1 MNGVVGTPRGVVPVE
16 SKDDKLPRRPRFQ
29 FSLLGLMV
37 FMFVASAA
45 AAPGFYML
53 RGGKALPQAR
63 LVGMLMVLAGP
74 LLVMTL
80 LSIFFSLMRGRRER

>member
-1 MNGVVGTPRGVVPVE
+1 VESSLEKTPRR
-16 SKDDKLPRRPRFQ
+16 SRFQ

-63 LVGMLMVLAGP
+63 LVGTLMVLAGP

-80 LSIFFSLMRGRRER
+80 LSVFFSLLRRNRDV

>member
-1 MNGVVGTPRGVVPVE
+1 METNP
-16 SKDDKLPRRPRFQ
+16 DKLPRRPRFQ

-37 FMFVASAA
+37 LMFVASAA

-53 RGGKALPQAR
+53 RGGKSLPQAR
-63 LVGMLMVLAGP
+63 LVGMLMMLAGP

-80 LSIFFSLMRGRRER
+80 ISLFFSLLRRDRDA

>member
-1 MNGVVGTPRGVVPVE
+1 VASSDNKP
-16 SKDDKLPRRPRFQ
+16 PRRPRFQ

-53 RGGKALPQAR
+53 RGGKSLPQAR
-63 LVGMLMVLAGP
+63 LVGMLMLLAGP

-80 LSIFFSLMRGRRER
+80 LSVFFSLMQRSRDD

>member
-1 MNGVVGTPRGVVPVE
+1 MNAAVGMPRGVVYVE
-16 SKDDKLPRRPRFQ
+16 SKDDKPPSRPRFQ

-53 RGGKALPQAR
+53 RGEKSLPQAR

-80 LSIFFSLMRGRRER
+80 LSIFFSIIRRDGER